1 MINCAHCKEQ
11 LSTYLDG
18 IMTAEEKKLIEEH
31 LSTCEHCKARL
42 L

>member
-1 MINCAHCKEQ
+1 MINCAHCNDQ

-31 LSTCEHCKARL
+31 LS
-42 L
+42 